1 MVDIASNN
9 IVVYTTTPMFNLIEF
24 LERDCTNNIV
34 EM

>member
-24 LERDCTNNIV
+24 LERFLY
-34 EM
+34 E